1 MGEEKRMAGDYTI
14 IQSMHIG
21 NKEVV
26 IGENMQDKNGH
37 YYIVADYTYN
47 ELFGRYDNCMISNSY
62 IEIAE
67 LFVQRLA
74 QQVEQVKGEQDKMK
88 IPFEVIGAN
97 MCYSNDYSKSIEGK
111 VVAIKADVLRPEHR
125 HAASQIVYVTGGNGS
140 RANSLGNA
148 VFCNYL
154 YSSERTRFERYE
166 VQGIL
171 KPQHYPKWV
180 TEKLKLL
187 EVKQTEQAKK
197 PKSKEIE
204 R

>member
-140 RANSLGNA
+140 VQFLRKCC
-148 VFCNYL
+148 VCNYL
-154 YSSERTRFERYE
+154 YSSRRTRFERYE

-171 KPQHYPKWV
+171 KPSIIP
-180 TEKLKLL
+180 
-187 EVKQTEQAKK
+187 
-197 PKSKEIE
+197 SG
-204 R
+204 